1 MRWSPQHHNILPYH
15 NPSLMPENPPPP
27 KISPPTPSSQ
37 NPPNDLPTIFEPSF
51 RAIQTLFKTRLKEA
65 RTRVP
70 RMTDAWTRSDEE
82 CTAAIS
88 DHSERKRGL
97 FIQSGL
103 MIPTTSGRLDRTPF
117 IELMERLDTPQTRAA
132 ATDLRLDDEFD
143 RRGEKRDEELDEL
156 DEETLWAVDEHLLN
170 AEGVFEP
177 EARRHML
184 AELQELHG
192 KARRLNTLRGQMST
206 EMRRIRL
213 FSLWEQD
220 FKELDELYQKHEFY
234 NKPPSGPQN
243 PGKKDRH
250 GARGRF
256 DALKQAECSGR
267 IMELLAEM
275 GTVRSGPEEFK
286 MEATYK
292 ICAKVEEVVSR
303 LDAICKDL
311 AALK

>member
-1 MRWSPQHHNILPYH
+1 
-15 NPSLMPENPPPP
+15 MPENPSPP
-27 KISPPTPSSQ
+27 KISPPTPSSR
-37 NPPNDLPTIFEPSF
+37 NAPVDLPTAFEPSF
-51 RAIQTLFKTRLKEA
+51 RAVQTIFQTRHKEA

-70 RMTDAWTRSDEE
+70 RMTDAWTRSDEQ

-97 FIQSGL
+97 FVQSGL
-103 MIPTTSGRLDRTPF
+103 MKPTTSGRLDRTPF
-117 IELMERLDTPQTRAA
+117 IELLERLDTPQSRAA
-132 ATDLRLDDEFD
+132 ATDIRLDDEFD

-156 DEETLWAVDEHLLN
+156 DEETLWAVDEQILN

-192 KARRLNTLRGQMST
+192 KARRLNAIRDQMST

-213 FSLWEQD
+213 YSLWEQD
-220 FKELDELYQKHEFY
+220 FKELDELYQKHDFY

-243 PGKKDRH
+243 TGKKDRH

-286 MEATYK
+286 KEATRK
-292 ICAKVEEVVSR
+292 MCAEVEEVVSR
-303 LDAICKDL
+303 LDAICKEL